1 MKTPETSTIVPSM
14 LGVPSPPPLPLSPLM
29 LDILQPS
36 WTTASSKA
44 NLLLLSAASDNDL
57 IACQKACPRTSMLS
71 VWLLAT
77 NSPYP
82 ISARSTSCKS
92 GFFFFLS
99 LFLKF
104 VHNLNKLSDRDSWL
118 LCIDEYAM
126 FIFAF
131 LITLKIHI

>member
-1 MKTPETSTIVPSM
+1 MKTPETSTIVPRM
-14 LGVPSPPPLPLSPLM
+14 LGVPPPLPLLPLM

-44 NLLLLSAASDNDL
+44 NLLFLSAASDNDL

-71 VWLLAT
+71 VWLLAA

-92 GFFFFLS
+92 VFFFLS

-104 VHNLNKLSDRDSWL
+104 VHNLNILSEIPGFCVLMNMPCLFSL
-118 LCIDEYAM
+118 
-126 FIFAF
+126 F
-131 LITLKIHI
+131 

>member
-14 LGVPSPPPLPLSPLM
+14 LGVPSPPPLPLLPLM

-71 VWLLAT
+71 VWLLAA

-104 VHNLNKLSDRDSWL
+104 VYNLNKLSEIPGFCVLMNMPCLFSL
-118 LCIDEYAM
+118 
-126 FIFAF
+126 F
-131 LITLKIHI
+131 